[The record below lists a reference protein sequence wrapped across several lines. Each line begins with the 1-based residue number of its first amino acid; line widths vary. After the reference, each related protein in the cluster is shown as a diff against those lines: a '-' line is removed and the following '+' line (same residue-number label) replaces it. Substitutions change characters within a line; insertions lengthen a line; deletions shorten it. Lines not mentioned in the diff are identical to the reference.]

1 MSPGLHTDRRNF
13 LKTAAALTV
22 TGSLLAGCTSSGT
35 SGDSDNTPN
44 ADSGRQASFD
54 GWFEN
59 TANYEEVIDKTDT
72 STVAVQVGA
81 DGNNGAYA
89 FAPPAIKIASGTTV
103 TWEWTGMGGSHNV
116 VADDGSF
123 ESEMTAEQGHT
134 FDHSFDSAGTYKY
147 YCLPHKAMGMKGVVV
162 VE

>member
-1 MSPGLHTDRRNF
+1 MRLDSDTDRRNF
-13 LKTAAALTV
+13 LKTAATLSI
-22 TGSLLAGCTSSGT
+22 TGTFLSGCTSSGT
-35 SGDSDNTPN
+35 AGDTEDTPN
-44 ADSGRQASFD
+44 ADNGGQASFD

-59 TANYEEVIDKTDT
+59 TANYDEVIDKTDA
-72 STVAVQVGA
+72 SAVTVDVGA

-103 TWEWTGMGGSHNV
+103 SWEWTGMGGSHNV

-123 ESEMTAEQGHT
+123 ESEMIGERGHT
-134 FDHSFDSAGTYKY
+134 FDHTFDRSGTYKY